1 MQRWLVG
8 FLVALIGV
16 YAVMYSGCDG
26 RPEFTTMEGTISYK
40 GAPLPAGLVVV
51 TNEPDTLS
59 ASGYLKGDGTYTV
72 ANAPVGPV
80 RVTVRTNEFKDLM
93 SGKAA
98 ADLRARGIPG
108 PIYDE
113 KVKGFKYVP
122 IPERYGDREASGLK
136 LELKPRTMNRFDIDL
151 TP

>member
-8 FLVALIGV
+8 FLVGLICV
-16 YAVMYSGCDG
+16 YAVMYLGCDA
-26 RPEFTTMEGTISYK
+26 RPEFTAVEGTITYK
-40 GAPLPAGLVVV
+40 NAPLPAGLVVV
-51 TNEPDTLS
+51 SNESDTLS

-80 RVTVRTNEFKDLM
+80 RVTVRTNEFKDVM
-93 SGKAA
+93 SAKAA

-108 PIYDE
+108 PVYDE
-113 KVKGFKYVP
+113 KVKGFRYVP
-122 IPERYGDREASGLK
+122 IPDRYGDRDLSGLK
-136 LELKPRTMNRFDIDL
+136 LDLKPRTVNRFDIDL